1 MSDKI
6 GKIKFKP
13 GTQPGV
19 QSRFGNFAFNRFFGD
34 LQTSGVKKEK
44 ASGAF
49 SFPQVKS
56 PEEFFGSKQIDQV
69 IPSRAY
75 KRGKKP

>member
-1 MSDKI
+1 MADKI
-6 GKIKFKP
+6 GKIKFNP
-13 GTQPGV
+13 GSQPGA

-34 LQTSGVKKEK
+34 LKQMGVRPGHQ
-44 ASGAF
+44 SGAF
-49 SFPQVKS
+49 SNQQIKS

-75 KRGKKP
+75 KRGQKP